1 MASPTQPSGEDPTPT
16 ETEAPASAP
25 EQLSGKVK
33 ETYEWWNNLATINA
47 DDPFWVGGLKILA
60 RLLGILVLLALSP
73 LIIMGFIMAFI
84 AAA

>member
-1 MASPTQPSGEDPTPT
+1 MESPTQPTGDNST
-16 ETEAPASAP
+16 APDSDTTASAP

-33 ETYEWWNNLATINA
+33 ETYEWWNNLATIHPE
-47 DDPFWVGGLKILA
+47 DPFWVGGLKILA
-60 RLLGILVLLALSP
+60 RLVGILVLLVLSP